1 MIYTTTLFVVLET
14 TLWGIENNM
23 NKLIYA
29 KKIRRAEVSKDLVK
43 TNGNGGIDLYA
54 TDYYKLKKGDFALI
68 DLGITVKLPQGCH
81 AFLMP
86 RSSTYKKWGI
96 IQANS
101 IGLVDNSYCGP
112 DDVWKMPV
120 IAMRDTEILPGD
132 KIAQMVVFRAE
143 NPFFDIMEVSESEF
157 EFMENRGG
165 FGSTGSK

>member
-1 MIYTTTLFVVLET
+1 
-14 TLWGIENNM
+14 M
-23 NKLIYA
+23 NTLIYA
-29 KKIRRAEVSKDLVK
+29 KKKFRPEASKDLVQTK
-43 TNGNGGIDLYA
+43 GNGGIDLYA
-54 TDYYKLKKGDFALI
+54 TEYCRLKKGDFALI

-101 IGLVDNSYCGP
+101 IGLVDNSYCGK

-132 KIAQMVVFRAE
+132 KIAQMVVFRDE
-143 NPFFDIMEVSESEF
+143 NPYFKIVEVDEADFDDIA
-157 EFMENRGG
+157 NRGG
-165 FGSTGSK
+165 FGSTGTR